1 MGKGKSKVKPQQKGG
16 MKDVFAPVPSKK
28 KGKKGGKKK

>member
-16 MKDVFAPVPSKK
+16 MKDVFAQVPSKK
-28 KGKKGGKKK
+28 KGKQGGKKK